1 MTSKNKYFSTL
12 GILKIIT
19 YLAFILFVYEKS
31 YKQDYFNYDGIPYV
45 ASAYMLTGEDLV
57 SSHAYA
63 WNLLR
68 SKSQPGVFNDLCC
81 ASSYRKSMYQ
91 SFEAFGSHLPSY
103 QTKSLYVL
111 TVRLISS
118 LFDIDEFEALKVIS
132 FTSVILLS
140 FLAAFFY
147 LINHSFYISVFFP
160 F

>member
-1 MTSKNKYFSTL
+1 MTSKNKYFSTVS
-12 GILKIIT
+12 ILKIIT
-19 YLAFILFVYEKS
+19 CSLFVFFVYEKS

-68 SKSQPGVFNDLCC
+68 SKSQSGVFNDLCC
-81 ASSYRKSMYQ
+81 GSSYRKSMYQ

-111 TVRLISS
+111 TVRLVSS
-118 LFDIDEFEALKVIS
+118 FFNIDEFEALKLIS
-132 FTSVILLS
+132 FTSVTLLS
-140 FLAAFFY
+140 FLAAFFLFLS
-147 LINHSFYISVFFP
+147 LIHI
-160 F
+160 